1 MLPPEAKL
9 IDGSWSRTAGSA
21 KSLRKSGSSIRWLS
35 ASMNVRPSA
44 YGMLVS
50 PAGPHVWNAR
60 REITTPAD
68 TLAGMTVEVVGLDGD
83 DTLWRNEEYFV
94 DTQAAFRAMLAPY
107 VNGDID
113 LDARLDAN
121 ERANLELFGYGVKG
135 FTLSLIETAIEVS
148 GARITAGE
156 IQRVLDLG
164 KEMLKRPVELI
175 PGVAETV
182 PLLAERY
189 RLIVVTKG
197 DLWNQEQKLAR
208 SGLAE
213 LMWRVEIVAE
223 KDEAT
228 YSRIMR
234 THNIDPADVRDGRQF
249 GALRRAPRA
258 GRRRPCRAH
267 PAGAVVGPR
276 GRRARR
282 LGAHAGAAIHRA
294 AGLAR
299 RQLTSRPQ
307 SLRSCT
313 EVTRWSSALCRMSAA
328 RARVGRMFSFRFL
341 PLMPCQMPG
350 PR

>member
-1 MLPPEAKL
+1 
-9 IDGSWSRTAGSA
+9 
-21 KSLRKSGSSIRWLS
+21 
-35 ASMNVRPSA
+35 
-44 YGMLVS
+44 
-50 PAGPHVWNAR
+50 
-60 REITTPAD
+60 
-68 TLAGMTVEVVGLDGD
+68 MTVEVVGLDGD

-135 FTLSLIETAIEVS
+135 FTLSLVETAIEAS
-148 GARITAGE
+148 GARITARE

-208 SGLAE
+208 SGLTE
-213 LMWRVEIVAE
+213 LLWQVEIVAE

-234 THNIDPADVRDGRQF
+234 THNIDPATFVMVGNSVRSDVLPVLAAGGRAVHIPQELLWAHEVAEHDGSVPT
-249 GALRRAPRA
+249 L
-258 GRRRPCRAH
+258 
-267 PAGAVVGPR
+267 
-276 GRRARR
+276 
-282 LGAHAGAAIHRA
+282 AAITELPDWLA
-294 AGLAR
+294 AN
-299 RQLTSRPQ
+299 
-307 SLRSCT
+307 
-313 EVTRWSSALCRMSAA
+313 
-328 RARVGRMFSFRFL
+328 
-341 PLMPCQMPG
+341 
-350 PR
+350 